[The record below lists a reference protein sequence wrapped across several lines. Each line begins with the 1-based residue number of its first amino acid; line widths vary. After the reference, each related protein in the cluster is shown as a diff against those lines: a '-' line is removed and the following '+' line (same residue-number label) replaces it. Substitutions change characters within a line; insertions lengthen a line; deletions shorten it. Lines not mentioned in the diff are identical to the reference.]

1 MPMTVKL
8 KDIAEAANCSINT
21 VSRALRDCSDIGAKT
36 KRKIKDLA
44 ESMGYIPDNI
54 AGYLR
59 NKNTNL
65 VGVVISSTTNPF
77 FTVSLNLLLTQL
89 SDHGYIPLIMVCRN
103 NILSKDILM
112 DLISIRVCGIISFS
126 NVSEDVTSYC
136 IYGKIPL
143 VLIGVNIGNR
153 NVSAVYPDDYMSGE
167 LVGKEF
173 IKSGRQRPCYVA
185 GSKVWVGNK
194 DRRCGFEDAIKEA
207 NAECVEYFYDDVDL
221 RDNIIRNKNDF
232 IFCYNDEIA
241 SFVVEVL
248 ERAGYTDYT
257 IFGVD
262 GVWRYL
268 SICRKINSVGGKLDD
283 VIKCGMEMLIHKIE
297 ANDASSEI
305 RVFPVEILTVDL

>member
-44 ESMGYIPDNI
+44 ESMGYVPDNI

-77 FTVSLNLLLTQL
+77 FTVSLNLLLAQL
-89 SDHGYIPLIMVCRN
+89 SDLGYIPLIMVCRN
-103 NILSKDILM
+103 NIVTKDLLM
-112 DLISIRVCGIISFS
+112 DIISSRVCGIISFS
-126 NVSEDVTSYC
+126 NINDDVKNYC
-136 IYGKIPL
+136 IYGNIPL
-143 VLIGVNIGNR
+143 VLIGVNIGNKE
-153 NVSAVYPDDYMSGE
+153 VSAVYPNDYMSGE

-173 IKSGRQRPCYVA
+173 LKSGRTRPCYVA

-194 DRRCGFEDAIKEA
+194 DRRCGFLDAIRES
-207 NAECVEYFYDDVDL
+207 
-221 RDNIIRNKNDF
+221 KNDF

-248 ERAGYTDYT
+248 ERCGYNDYT

-283 VIKCGMEMLIHKIE
+283 VIKCGMEMLISKIE
-297 ANDASSEI
+297 TGDASPKSK
-305 RVFPVEILTVDL
+305 VFPVEIITVD

>member
-44 ESMGYIPDNI
+44 ESMGYVPDNI

-77 FTVSLNLLLTQL
+77 FTVSLNLLLAQL
-89 SDHGYIPLIMVCRN
+89 SDLGYIPLIMVCRN
-103 NILSKDILM
+103 NIVTKDLLM
-112 DLISIRVCGIISFS
+112 DIISSRVCGIISFS
-126 NVSEDVTSYC
+126 NINDDVKNYC
-136 IYGKIPL
+136 IYGNIPL
-143 VLIGVNIGNR
+143 VLIGVNIGNKE
-153 NVSAVYPDDYMSGE
+153 VSAVYPNDYMSGE

-173 IKSGRQRPCYVA
+173 LKSGRTRPCYVA

-194 DRRCGFEDAIKEA
+194 DRRCGFLDAIRESNVA
-207 NAECVEYFYDDVDL
+207 CDEYDYDDVDL
-221 RDNIIRNKNDF
+221 RNNIITNKNDF

-248 ERAGYTDYT
+248 ERCGYNDYT

-283 VIKCGMEMLIHKIE
+283 VIKCGMEMLISKIE
-297 ANDASSEI
+297 TGDASPKSK
-305 RVFPVEILTVDL
+305 VFPVEIITVD